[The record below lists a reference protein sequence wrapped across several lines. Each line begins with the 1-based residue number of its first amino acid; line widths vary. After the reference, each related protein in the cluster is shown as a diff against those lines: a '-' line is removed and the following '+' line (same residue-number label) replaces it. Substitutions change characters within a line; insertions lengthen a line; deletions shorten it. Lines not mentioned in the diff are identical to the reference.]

1 MKDAST
7 LSAKGLSILKQ
18 HKVID
23 LIVNGLK
30 ITVNDLIS
38 CLGDWS
44 IQNLR
49 SLSVAKGSFMDF
61 SRLLQFLTYL
71 YILLLNRIIE
81 AVYIVHNFIPL
92 YIILYLYFVV
102 DNAW

>member
-1 MKDAST
+1 LKDAST
-7 LSAKGLSILKQ
+7 LSVKGLSVLKQ

-61 SRLLQFLTYL
+61 SRLLQSSNIYN
-71 YILLLNRIIE
+71 IVKLN
-81 AVYIVHNFIPL
+81 YGSSL
-92 YIILYLYFVV
+92 
-102 DNAW
+102 

>member
-1 MKDAST
+1 VTRIRLEEGQEERWICNGLSSFRHVRLKDAST
-7 LSAKGLSILKQ
+7 LSAKGLSVLKQ
-18 HKVID
+18 HKVVD

-30 ITVNDLIS
+30 ITVNDLIN

-61 SRLLQFLTYL
+61 SRLLLFL
-71 YILLLNRIIE
+71 
-81 AVYIVHNFIPL
+81 FS
-92 YIILYLYFVV
+92 
-102 DNAW
+102 

>member
-1 MKDAST
+1 MYLENVCNVSFFSRHVRLKDAST
-7 LSAKGLSILKQ
+7 LSAKGLSVLKQ

-61 SRLLQFLTYL
+61 SRLLQNFMCFLM
-71 YILLLNRIIE
+71 LLNRE
-81 AVYIVHNFIPL
+81 GL
-92 YIILYLYFVV
+92 C
-102 DNAW
+102 DSS